1 MFCHLLRYKRHRY
14 TCRRITNYNLSYPYQ
29 KLAFNFI
36 NNCIHFLNVIRI
48 EIKHIKLYMY
58 LDLKKNT
65 MVKIKGNII
74 WTYHRQWSQF
84 HMFVRCIPLG
94 SNKRSHGWR
103 ILRLYKKEGFRSVLL
118 KLHNFSFTL
127 LGKIAIFF
135 CFILNLLKL
144 ILRVPWH
151 NKNLVDGSTKV
162 FFEIWFYKTE
172 TTIDFQ

>member
-1 MFCHLLRYKRHRY
+1 
-14 TCRRITNYNLSYPYQ
+14 
-29 KLAFNFI
+29 
-36 NNCIHFLNVIRI
+36 
-48 EIKHIKLYMY
+48 MY

-135 CFILNLLKL
+135 LFYFKFVKIDFKGSLTQQKLSWWIDKGFFLRYDFTKQRQLSTFNNL
-144 ILRVPWH
+144 
-151 NKNLVDGSTKV
+151 
-162 FFEIWFYKTE
+162 IWFFFFFLQWNRNIVLTE
-172 TTIDFQ
+172 NRVF

>member
-1 MFCHLLRYKRHRY
+1 
-14 TCRRITNYNLSYPYQ
+14 
-29 KLAFNFI
+29 
-36 NNCIHFLNVIRI
+36 
-48 EIKHIKLYMY
+48 MY
-58 LDLKKNT
+58 LDLEKNT

-162 FFEIWFYKTE
+162 FFWDMILQNRDNYRLSIIWYDFFFFFCSEIGILFWLKTE
-172 TTIDFQ
+172 CFNA

>member
-1 MFCHLLRYKRHRY
+1 
-14 TCRRITNYNLSYPYQ
+14 
-29 KLAFNFI
+29 
-36 NNCIHFLNVIRI
+36 
-48 EIKHIKLYMY
+48 MY
-58 LDLKKNT
+58 LDLEKNT

-135 CFILNLLKL
+135 FFYFKFVKIDFKGSLTQQKLSWWIDKGFFWDMILQNRDNYRLSIIWYDFFFFFCSEIG
-144 ILRVPWH
+144 ILFW
-151 NKNLVDGSTKV
+151 L
-162 FFEIWFYKTE
+162 KTE
-172 TTIDFQ
+172 CFNA